1 MNKLSKNYLMTGGYQ
16 LLTILIM
23 LIITPYLTRTL
34 GSESLG
40 IDAYVLSIVQICQI
54 MGSLGS
60 TVYANREI
68 AYVREDRNR
77 PTCVFWELFLLRILL
92 GSLVT
97 VIYLVIAFH
106 SAYKAVFLIQL
117 ITLLSYYLDVSWLYI
132 GTEDIAPLTLCSA
145 AVRLC
150 TTPLIFL
157 FVKEPAHL
165 NLYVAIYAVTLALI
179 CGILLAGARKRV
191 GRLPFGQLNLG
202 RHLRP
207 VIALFLPQAASSLYV
222 MFDKT
227 MLGLLASDF
236 SRVSI
241 YEKPELIVKAPTVLA
256 MALTTVTMPRIAFC
270 HARRRREDIKK
281 LVRNS
286 LELVFLLFIPIS
298 AGAAIVAPIFI
309 PAYLGPAYTDSIRV
323 VWILAPIILAIAMTN
338 VSGSQFLTGCNETR
352 YLAVSYMMSALFNIA
367 GNFILIPRLD
377 EIGAS
382 ITTLCAEWM
391 VVVIQ
396 FRAMYRILGRIGI
409 VDIAYKKVIAGAV
422 MAAAIFPLPELLGRT
437 LPVMLLQIIAGAGIY
452 FIALVVMRD
461 SGLFDRLNML
471 RDRNT

>member
-16 LLTILIM
+16 LLNILIM

-34 GSESLG
+34 GSQSLG

-68 AYVREDRNR
+68 AYVRTDKNR
-77 PTCVFWELFLLRILL
+77 LTCVFWELFILRILL
-92 GSLVT
+92 GSIVT
-97 VIYLVIAFH
+97 VFYLVIAFH

-132 GTEDIAPLTLCSA
+132 GTEDVAPLTLCSA
-145 AVRLC
+145 VVRLC

-157 FVKEPAHL
+157 FVKTPAHL
-165 NLYVAIYAVTLALI
+165 NLYVAIYAMTLALI
-179 CGILLAGARKRV
+179 CGILIFGARKRV

-202 RHLRP
+202 RHLKP

-270 HARRRREDIKK
+270 HARGRKDDIRD
-281 LVRNS
+281 LVRSS
-286 LELVFLLFIPIS
+286 LELVFLLFIP
-298 AGAAIVAPIFI
+298 
-309 PAYLGPAYTDSIRV
+309 AYLGPAYMDSVRV

-338 VSGSQFLTGCNETR
+338 VSGSQFLTGCNETG
-352 YLAVSYMMSALFNIA
+352 YLSLSYLVSAAFNIV
-367 GNFILIPRLD
+367 GNFFLIPHLD

-382 ITTLCAEWM
+382 FTTLGAEWL
-391 VVVIQ
+391 VVLIQ
-396 FRAMYRILGRIGI
+396 FSAMYRILGRIGI
-409 VDIAYKKVIAGAV
+409 RQIACKKLIAGAV
-422 MAAAIFPLPELLGRT
+422 MSAVILPLPKLLGST
-437 LPVMLLQIIAGAGIY
+437 LPVMLLQIAAGAGVY
-452 FIALVVMRD
+452 FIALVIMKD
-461 SGLFDRLNML
+461 SGLFHRLNML
-471 RDRNT
+471 RNREG

>member
-16 LLTILIM
+16 LLNILIM

-34 GSESLG
+34 GSQSLG

-68 AYVREDRNR
+68 AYVRTDKNR
-77 PTCVFWELFLLRILL
+77 LTCVFWELFILRILL
-92 GSLVT
+92 GSIVT
-97 VIYLVIAFH
+97 VFYLVIAFH

-132 GTEDIAPLTLCSA
+132 GTEDVAPLTLCSA
-145 AVRLC
+145 VVRLC

-157 FVKEPAHL
+157 FVKTPAHL
-165 NLYVAIYAVTLALI
+165 NLYVAIYAMTLALI
-179 CGILLAGARKRV
+179 CGILLFGARKRV

-202 RHLRP
+202 RHLKP

-270 HARRRREDIKK
+270 HARGRKEDIRD
-281 LVRNS
+281 LVRSS

-298 AGAAIVAPIFI
+298 AGVAIVAPIFI
-309 PAYLGPAYTDSIRV
+309 PAYLGPAYMDSVRV

-338 VSGSQFLTGCNETR
+338 VSGSQFLTGCNETG
-352 YLAVSYMMSALFNIA
+352 YLSLSYLVSAAFNIVVS
-367 GNFILIPRLD
+367 FSLIPHLD

-382 ITTLCAEWM
+382 FTTLGAEWL
-391 VVVIQ
+391 VVLIQ
-396 FRAMYRILGRIGI
+396 FSAMYRILGRIGI
-409 VDIAYKKVIAGAV
+409 WQIAFKKLIAGAV
-422 MAAAIFPLPELLGRT
+422 MSAAILPLPKLLGST
-437 LPVMLLQIIAGAGIY
+437 LPVMLLQIAAGAGVY
-452 FIALVVMRD
+452 FIALVIMKD
-461 SGLFDRLNML
+461 SGLFHRLNML
-471 RDRNT
+471 RNREG